1 MRKLTKAM
9 VAIMLT
15 MALFFVTGCEPE
27 DNPQTES
34 GMPEVETDSL
44 IITPTS
50 VICYGTVLSDGGGD
64 ILERGVCWYGDP
76 YPTFTLLEEH
86 KAPDLSDHRIV
97 ASGDLCNF
105 SCELNHYGA
114 DSIFYFRAYAKNDAG
129 VSYGS
134 EKVLVSIFDPNLEN
148 DVPVLLEDLP
158 AVRITS
164 VSDVTESHAL
174 CVGAIVADGGSAIVE
189 RGFCWRKENS
199 TSYNYFSVQGADFFN
214 GALSNLLP
222 NTTYYVRAYAV
233 NEKGRGYSNEMS
245 FTTED
250 GDCDCNVPEGDWVDL
265 GLPSGLLWATRNVG
279 ASSPE
284 DYGDY
289 FAWGETQPK
298 SDYDYD
304 TYNYYRCDNF
314 DCGWIKY
321 CNDSATG
328 YHNYM
333 DNLTILQP
341 GDDAAT
347 VNWGG
352 GARMPTIEEWEELC
366 SHTTCTCIDGMS
378 SGLCFTGS
386 NGNSIFLPAAACRI
400 GKEIGYVDLEGFY
413 WSSSLDYVDY
423 PWYLYLRVDGE
434 IGLHSF
440 HSRIWGNSVRAV
452 CSPRLN

>member
-27 DNPQTES
+27 DNPKTES

-64 ILERGVCWYGDP
+64 ILERGVCWYGEP

-174 CVGAIVADGGSAIVE
+174 CVGTIIADGGSSIVE

-199 TSYNYFSVQGADFFN
+199 SSYNYFSVQGADFFN

-233 NEKGRGYSNEMS
+233 NEKGRGYSNEMR
-245 FTTED
+245 FTTKNGN
-250 GDCDCNVPEGDWVDL
+250 GDYVDL
-265 GLPSGLLWATRNVG
+265 GLPSGTLWATCNVG
-279 ASSPE
+279 ASAPE
-284 DYGDY
+284 DFGDY
-289 FAWGETQPK
+289 FYFL
-298 SDYDYD
+298 D
-304 TYNYYRCDNF
+304 
-314 DCGWIKY
+314 
-321 CNDSATG
+321 DS
-328 YHNYM
+328 YM
-333 DNLTILQP
+333 STTIPSKAQ
-341 GDDAAT
+341 
-347 VNWGG
+347 
-352 GARMPTIEEWEELC
+352 WEELLQY
-366 SHTTCTCIDGMS
+366 TTHSYTTLNS
-378 SGLCFTGS
+378 VEGLRFIAG
-386 NGNSIFLPAAACRI
+386 NGNSLFLPAATDNYDSHFI
-400 GKEIGYVDLEGFY
+400 GIYYTRTMTPSVPGCPYDRVPTVFIF
-413 WSSSLDYVDY
+413 SSYNYYGNYYDFETLDVLVPY
-423 PWYLYLRVDGE
+423 PISIRT
-434 IGLHSF
+434 
-440 HSRIWGNSVRAV
+440 VRPA
-452 CSPRLN
+452 S